1 MQIVRNSSAECV
13 MWYLTMLEKVCVT
26 LIFNQL
32 LPSESSW
39 HGTKGVLVYAATASI
54 SHVPLLLLHPGM
66 HVGL

>member
-1 MQIVRNSSAECV
+1 
-13 MWYLTMLEKVCVT
+13 MWYLTMLEIVCVT

-54 SHVPLLLLHPGM
+54 SHVPLLLHPGM